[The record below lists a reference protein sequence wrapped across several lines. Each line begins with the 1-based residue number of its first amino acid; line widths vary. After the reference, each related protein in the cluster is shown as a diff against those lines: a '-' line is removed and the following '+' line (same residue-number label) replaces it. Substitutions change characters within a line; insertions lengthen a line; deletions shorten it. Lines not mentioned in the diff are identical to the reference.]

1 MLTFGRSRVKSEN
14 SGGPGLKFGAL
25 VFWTHSVST
34 LDPTRVWL
42 LCSSYI
48 IVTVVVVA
56 AVVVAA
62 AGVGGGVVV
71 GGVGVGGVLVV
82 TILSQKKVS
91 CKTLALKLERRAI
104 KIRAVRP
111 DPRSGQKNLGP
122 LFYGPIWFPH

>member
-1 MLTFGRSRVKSEN
+1 MALLGVFS
-14 SGGPGLKFGAL
+14 LFCLLLFIGA
-25 VFWTHSVST
+25 
-34 LDPTRVWL
+34 
-42 LCSSYI
+42 
-48 IVTVVVVA
+48 IVHRFVVVV
-56 AVVVAA
+56 
-62 AGVGGGVVV
+62 GVGVVV
-71 GGVGVGGVLVV
+71 VVVVVVVVLVV

>member
-14 SGGPGLKFGAL
+14 SGGPGRKFVAL

-62 AGVGGGVVV
+62 AVVVVVVGVVV
-71 GGVGVGGVLVV
+71 LVVVLGV

-91 CKTLALKLERRAI
+91 CTL
-104 KIRAVRP
+104 
-111 DPRSGQKNLGP
+111 
-122 LFYGPIWFPH
+122 

>member
-14 SGGPGLKFGAL
+14 SGGPGRKFGAL

-62 AGVGGGVVV
+62 AVVVVGVGVVV
-71 GGVGVGGVLVV
+71 VVVVLVV

-111 DPRSGQKNLGP
+111 GPRSGQKNLGP

>member
-14 SGGPGLKFGAL
+14 SGGPGRKFGAL

-48 IVTVVVVA
+48 IVTVVAVA

-62 AGVGGGVVV
+62 AVVVVGVVV
-71 GGVGVGGVLVV
+71 VVVVVVLVV

-122 LFYGPIWFPH
+122 LFYGPIRFPH